1 MPTVTASIMLSE
13 KKKKESFSCPRPYW
27 LCTSKSWC
35 WCIYFV
41 SSFAIS
47 YSAACFLENKAET
60 FRCCC
65 YKLTIC
71 KSFRNWLARAHIDS
85 STKPNSRPICH
96 SRTTFFAAMPVWFSS
111 IQGLCIFSCQCIF
124 AKLLFK
130 KTKKMRKWKDITT
143 VIGWGRKVCH

>member
-47 YSAACFLENKAET
+47 YSAACFLENKTET

-71 KSFRNWLARAHIDS
+71 KSFRNWLARARIDS
-85 STKPNSRPICH
+85 SIVQNPIPGQYAIVGRHFLLPCQSDFPQFKVCAFSAVNAFLRSCFSR
-96 SRTTFFAAMPVWFSS
+96 R
-111 IQGLCIFSCQCIF
+111 Q
-124 AKLLFK
+124 
-130 KTKKMRKWKDITT
+130 RKWESGKTSLL
-143 VIGWGRKVCH
+143 